1 MSEQPDHSKSTRA
14 AGTVLLGLC
23 ALALLFMAHHPTLG
37 APGYD
42 TLAEEAAAES
52 GLNGLVH
59 GMLIAIT
66 AGFFVC
72 LAMFAELLNRN
83 YFLTRAGLSVFGIA
97 TLTMIGAALVSGFIV
112 PETARKLLSAEMANE
127 FEPILR
133 MLGATNQTLAETGVI
148 AYGAG
153 MLLWGARLVRMS
165 GFARISGLAGLA
177 GGAALAGGILSGQLH
192 LNITGMTLALAI
204 MCAWLVLA
212 AVMMIR
218 GGSSK

>member
-1 MSEQPDHSKSTRA
+1 MSEQPDHSNSTRA
-14 AGTVLLGLC
+14 SGVLMLGLC

-59 GMLIAIT
+59 GMLIVIT
-66 AGFFVC
+66 VGFFVC
-72 LAMFAELLNRN
+72 LAMFADLLNRN
-83 YFLTRAGLSVFGIA
+83 YFITRAGLLVLGIA

-112 PETARKLLSAEMANE
+112 PETARKLLAAGMANE

-133 MLGATNQTLAETGVI
+133 MLGATNQTLAETSVI

-153 MLLWGARLVRMS
+153 MLLWGARLVRMN
-165 GFARISGLAGLA
+165 GFARVSALVALIAGIILA
-177 GGAALAGGILSGQLH
+177 GGMLSGLLH
-192 LNITGMTLALAI
+192 LDVQGMTLALAI
-204 MCAWLVLA
+204 MCAWFA
-212 AVMMIR
+212 TAGIVMVMR
-218 GGSSK
+218 RDGA